1 MDRQIAIHPDNR
13 ILFSAQKKG
22 VKKDM
27 ENLNGLLPSERSQSE
42 KSTLSASSYMTSGK
56 GNCRTVRRS
65 EVVRG
70 WGEVEIRR
78 EIKHLGVLER

>member
-13 ILFSAQKKG
+13 ILFIAQKKG

-70 WGEVEIRR
+70 QGRGR
-78 EIKHLGVLER
+78 DKKGN

>member
-1 MDRQIAIHPDNR
+1 MDRPIAIHPDNG

-27 ENLNGLLPSERSQSE
+27 ENLNERSQSE
-42 KSTLSASSYMTSGK
+42 KSALSASSYMTSGK